1 MNKENKKNIAIPPT
15 LPTDSLWN
23 ACGFKNSLSKR
34 ESKKNIFEYFA
45 TKKVKNKINEGKS
58 EKQIYEFL
66 RERYGDWII
75 FEPELNKNTY
85 ILWLL
90 PLLLFLLGGAI
101 MIKNLIFKK

>member
-45 TKKVKNKINEGKS
+45 TKKVKNKLIR
-58 EKQIYEFL
+58 EKIIKKFTLNSNIY
-66 RERYGDWII
+66 
-75 FEPELNKNTY
+75 
-85 ILWLL
+85 LL
-90 PLLLFLLGGAI
+90 YFFTI
-101 MIKNLIFKK
+101 